1 VSEHQMNLAVVWDQ
15 VVRELSN
22 GTLSPQQRAWM
33 RVTRPIGL
41 LDGTA
46 LLAAPSDFAKEAI
59 ERALREPIT
68 RALSRRLGRPISL
81 AVKVDT
87 AEVEVSL
94 SPPTYSPPPVR
105 VRNVPAELPPMMPP
119 MDKARFPPI
128 RSARAQPAEPILDE
142 ESDEDGDELAAAHEI
157 WPMFSGRPAAGQPYT
172 APAQPQTSKTRL
184 NEKYNVRGR
193 GGALARVQPVVHLG
207 RVRSG

>member
-1 VSEHQMNLAVVWDQ
+1 MNGRRGEGSQRVSEHQVNLGVIWEQ
-15 VVRELSN
+15 VVRELSD

-68 RALSRRLGRPISL
+68 NALSRRLGRTVSL

-87 AEVEVSL
+87 VG
-94 SPPTYSPPPVR
+94 SPT
-105 VRNVPAELPPMMPP
+105 PPMQ
-119 MDKARFPPI
+119 PI
-128 RSARAQPAEPILDE
+128 VDGPSS
-142 ESDEDGDELAAAHEI
+142 ES
-157 WPMFSGRPAAGQPYT
+157 
-172 APAQPQTSKTRL
+172 
-184 NEKYNVRGR
+184 
-193 GGALARVQPVVHLG
+193 
-207 RVRSG
+207 